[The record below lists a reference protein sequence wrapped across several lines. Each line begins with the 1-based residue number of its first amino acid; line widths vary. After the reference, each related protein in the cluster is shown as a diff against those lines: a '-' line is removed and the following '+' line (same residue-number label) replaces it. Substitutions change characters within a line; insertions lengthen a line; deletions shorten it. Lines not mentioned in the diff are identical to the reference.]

1 MDRAHDGGFRMA
13 GAAKERIRE
22 WLSRRFPPQ
31 ARYVSVFE
39 CADVTQLLGRGEPDH
54 ELVAREGLLFGSRD
68 QAIPAP
74 RKELVILTS
83 VLANYSVERIITS
96 LERDI
101 APGLDARPHLRLLL
115 GDDLRV
121 IPWGPSSTGA
131 AEAETEPCD
140 VPPPIKDVA

>member
-1 MDRAHDGGFRMA
+1 MA

-22 WLSRRFPPQ
+22 WLSRRFPPH
-31 ARYVSVFE
+31 AKYVSVFE
-39 CADVTQLLGRGEPDH
+39 CADVTQLLGRGEPSH
-54 ELVAREGLLFGSRD
+54 ELGAREGLLFGSRD
-68 QAIPAP
+68 QVVPAP

-83 VLANYSVERIITS
+83 VLASYSVERIMTT

-101 APGLDARPHLRLLL
+101 APSLDSRPHLRLLI

-121 IPWGPSSTGA
+121 IPWGQSSTGA
-131 AEAETEPCD
+131 REAETEPCD